1 MKQLNLIFSD
11 QTGKNKNTFRLT
23 YANETLDQ
31 TTVAKAMNDLAA
43 LNLFID
49 KDGQLMYVKPI
60 SAKYVETVETPIIA
74 GAE

>member
-1 MKQLNLIFSD
+1 MKQLNLVFSD

-31 TTVAKAMNDLAA
+31 ATVAKAMNDLAA

-60 SAKYVETVETPIIA
+60 SAKYVETVETPIITE
-74 GAE
+74 AE